1 MIQTSSLSDLYACG
15 KHLESDPSA
24 LGTMRDSQ
32 DLLDDKEALQAR
44 MHDDGYLLL
53 RGLMEK
59 ELVLAARRCV
69 LDQLAREGQLDPAFP
84 IMDGI
89 PKSGATLSFQ
99 PELAQKS
106 NEPLQRLLYAPGGK
120 LMQMFEQFLGG
131 PVLHFDF
138 TWLRCLSPG
147 LGTPPHCDIVFMG
160 RGTRRLYT
168 AWVPLGNVDFL
179 TGGLMVLEGSH
190 QNSRLR
196 ETYGARD
203 VDSYCEN
210 RENDPALT
218 ANGYNGWLAEDPNK
232 IRSVL
237 GGRWLVTEYEIGDI
251 VIFCMDLV
259 HSGMDNRTNRLR
271 LSSDS
276 RYQRAS
282 EPADERWI
290 GENPPGHGRAGKRGR
305 IC

>member
-1 MIQTSSLSDLYACG
+1 
-15 KHLESDPSA
+15 
-24 LGTMRDSQ
+24 
-32 DLLDDKEALQAR
+32 
-44 MHDDGYLLL
+44 
-53 RGLMEK
+53 
-59 ELVLAARRCV
+59 
-69 LDQLAREGQLDPAFP
+69 
-84 IMDGI
+84 
-89 PKSGATLSFQ
+89 
-99 PELAQKS
+99 
-106 NEPLQRLLYAPGGK
+106 
-120 LMQMFEQFLGG
+120 
-131 PVLHFDF
+131 
-138 TWLRCLSPG
+138 
-147 LGTPPHCDIVFMG
+147 
-160 RGTRRLYT
+160 
-168 AWVPLGNVDFL
+168 
-179 TGGLMVLEGSH
+179 MVLEGSH